1 MTVGDSS
8 TSNYEVIDPDVR
20 LMLQVRNDSAS
31 AFTELVARYQNRLL
45 TLLANLAPS
54 REQAEDL
61 AQDVF
66 LRVYR
71 SRKSYTPDA
80 KFVTWLFRIATN
92 VASNAMRTNI
102 RRKEVQLAPPSSDE
116 TSPLSLEQLAKA
128 ASGAMPARRLDK
140 AEISEIVRTAIDA
153 LQEQQRV
160 ALMLSKF
167 EEMGYQDIA
176 DTMGLSVSAVKSL
189 LWRAREN
196 LRTMLEPYVVE
207 GLRPGRDSS

>member
-1 MTVGDSS
+1 MSVTDSS
-8 TSNYEVIDPDVR
+8 AVNYEVIDPDVR
-20 LMLQVRNDSAS
+20 LMLQVRDDNAA
-31 AFTELVARYQNRLL
+31 AFTELVTRYQHRLL
-45 TLLANLAPS
+45 TLLANLVPN
-54 REQAEDL
+54 RQQAEDL

-71 SRKSYTPDA
+71 SRKSYQPDA

-92 VASNAMRTNI
+92 VASNAVRSHG
-102 RRKEVQLAPPSSDE
+102 RRREVHVAPPASDE

-128 ASGAMPARRLDK
+128 SSGAMPTRRLDK
-140 AEISEIVRTAIDA
+140 AELSEVVRVA
-153 LQEQQRV
+153 LSSLNEQQRM

-176 DTMGLSVSAVKSL
+176 ETLGISVSAVKSV

-196 LRTMLEPYVVE
+196 LRELLAPYVAE
-207 GLRPGRDSS
+207 GIRPAKESP